1 MKKELENE
9 YRDIFV
15 TAEKN
20 GKKKGGSLGAVF
32 KLIQELAEFEAKIQ
46 ECADAQEMAQNK
58 EQIMAFADQLD
69 QMYDVL
75 FKMGRTGIQEVRG
88 GREQIAEEVEGV
100 EDEAEEI
107 VEQKQPVMLNVPQ
120 IPKM

>member
-1 MKKELENE
+1 MKKELERE
-9 YRDIFV
+9 YQDIFV

-75 FKMGRTGIQEVRG
+75 FKMGRAGIQEVRG
-88 GREQIAEEVEGV
+88 GREQLAEEV
-100 EDEAEEI
+100 D
-107 VEQKQPVMLNVPQ
+107 
-120 IPKM
+120 